1 VLITHSTSPDRLN
14 GLFLALQTIPQAMLA
29 YALPVS
35 ILPRVG
41 ADGGFAILAG
51 MALVAAVAAFALTER
66 HPPAAVKHA
75 TAGTVWTPAVL
86 GILLGVV
93 LQNAAIGGAWNYAE
107 RIAVELHIAPDLVGA
122 ALAVSLMLQVVGAF
136 AVAWFAWR
144 LPFRLVTILGPLCQG
159 TVIMLIATAN
169 SSLVYFGATAAFG
182 LFWLALNPF
191 QVRLLIDME
200 PSRQAV
206 MTGTAVTLFGLS
218 VGPFL
223 SSFGVGPGD
232 VRGAFLIAAGLML
245 LSSITFAVSMAAHR
259 RSMRLSTTMQ

>member
-1 VLITHSTSPDRLN
+1 
-14 GLFLALQTIPQAMLA
+14 
-29 YALPVS
+29 
-35 ILPRVG
+35 
-41 ADGGFAILAG
+41 
-51 MALVAAVAAFALTER
+51 
-66 HPPAAVKHA
+66 
-75 TAGTVWTPAVL
+75 VL